1 MSNDIENQGKKT
13 GSGSHLRRIGRWIL
27 KLLDLWVGRE
37 LYLDQTLVN
46 GFPRVTAFIASD
58 PDSIVSVYKRFDA
71 SNIRNLLFLEARVA
85 ALEALQ
91 KELDKQD
98 LDNQKIIIS
107 NVGLSGSD
115 KVEPSAS
122 DKVEPSA
129 SDKAKVEPSGG
140 DKVKIYPK
148 PSDKVEPSGKV
159 EVEPS
164 ASDKAEAGPSTSD
177 KAEAGPSTS
186 DKVDVNPRAGDKV
199 NGDPSPSD
207 KGDINPNRSDKVDP
221 SLSDYVDDFA
231 LFTTPL
237 SFEYFAV
244 LAHLTEKKV
253 GDTFT
258 QTFRA
263 DREIPGV
270 ALQRWDK
277 VRRDEKSKWRSSK
290 FVPVDRHKYFKE
302 RWKVALAIQ
311 RALKEYRKR
320 HLAVGQAGDLYHYYP
335 QT

>member
-1 MSNDIENQGKKT
+1 MSNDIENLEKKT

-58 PDSIVSVYKRFDA
+58 RDSIVSVYKRFDA
-71 SNIRNLLFLEARVA
+71 LNIRNLLFLEARVA

-91 KELDKQD
+91 KELDEED
-98 LDNQKIIIS
+98 LDNQKRIIS

-115 KVEPSAS
+115 KA
-122 DKVEPSA
+122 
-129 SDKAKVEPSGG
+129 
-140 DKVKIYPK
+140 
-148 PSDKVEPSGKV
+148 
-159 EVEPS
+159 EVN
-164 ASDKAEAGPSTSD
+164 PSTSD
-177 KAEAGPSTS
+177 KAEAKGIVKVEAQGIVKVEAKGIVEVEPSAS
-186 DKVDVNPRAGDKV
+186 GKAEVE
-199 NGDPSPSD
+199 PSPSD
-207 KGDINPNRSDKVDP
+207 N
-221 SLSDYVDDFA
+221 VDDFA

-258 QTFRA
+258 QKFRA

-277 VRRDEKSKWRSSK
+277 VRRDEKSKWGDSK
-290 FVPVDRHKYFKE
+290 FVPVDKHKYFKD
-302 RWKVALAIQ
+302 RWKVAMAIQ